1 MVPSSPVSPS
11 VRRAAAIDIGT
22 NSVLLLIAELRG
34 ERVAPLVE
42 RATITRLGQNV
53 DRTRRLAPEASSRT
67 LQCLEQYAHILDQMH
82 VERVDAVGTS
92 AMRDAEGGEE
102 FVSDAERLLGTRVRV
117 IDGEEEAR
125 LSFAGALSGLGVTG
139 DVIVCDIGGG
149 STEIIA
155 GTTDGVSQRVVSA
168 ISLDVGSVRLF
179 ERHVSTDPPA
189 VEQLAAAKNDVQDA
203 LSRAER
209 PLAGATLVG
218 VAGTITTLC
227 AIEHGLVTYD
237 ASVVHGARLQR
248 TALQRLLLRLRVLP
262 LADRRA
268 LPGLEPGRAD
278 VIVTGAT
285 ILNELFAWSGAEE
298 IVVSDRGVRWGLV
311 LQMLFPPVP

>member
-1 MVPSSPVSPS
+1 MVRSSPGNLL

-34 ERVAPLVE
+34 ERIAPLVE

-53 DRTRRLAPEASSRT
+53 DRTRRLAPEACSRT

-125 LSFAGALSGLGVTG
+125 LSFAGALSGLPVSG
-139 DVIVCDIGGG
+139 DVVVCDIGGG
-149 STEIIA
+149 STEIIS
-155 GTTDGVSQRVVSA
+155 GTTDGSNHQLKSA

-179 ERHVSTDPPA
+179 ERHVSSDPPS
-189 VEQLAAAKNDVQDA
+189 VEQLASARADVQDA
-203 LSRAER
+203 LARAGAWQ
-209 PLAGATLVG
+209 PGATLVG

-227 AIEHGLVTYD
+227 AIDHGMTTYD
-237 ASVVHGARLQR
+237 PTVIHGARLQR
-248 TALQRLLLRLRVLP
+248 AALQRLFLRLRVLP
-262 LADRRA
+262 LAERKA

-278 VIVTGAT
+278 VIVTGAA
-285 ILNELFAWSGAEE
+285 ILTELYAWSGVDELL
-298 IVVSDRGVRWGLV
+298 VSDRGVRWGLV
-311 LQMLFPPVP
+311 LQILSGA